1 MLRLRLFGLFFWRG
15 HVAFREDNLQT
26 TTRSPLTLVLH
37 CGLLPILYL
46 AEAKREYGPWM
57 AFLLFLYDRHIFQVQ
72 QQARDYLRLLR
83 EVTRVLTDFDTL
95 NLWHSYL
102 ERERTH
108 QIMPYHLLN
117 FNKYD
122 RILIGPSHLDFLDIK
137 DICLI
142 LSRIQS

>member
-122 RILIGPSHLDFLDIK
+122 RILIGSSHLVLPDIK

>member
-1 MLRLRLFGLFFWRG
+1 MVRLRLFGLFFWQG

-102 ERERTH
+102 ERERGPNS
-108 QIMPYHLLN
+108 IMPILLVN
-117 FNKYD
+117 FNKVK
-122 RILIGPSHLDFLDIK
+122 LTLLKLG
-137 DICLI
+137 
-142 LSRIQS
+142 SRYYSISVTKSL